1 MDLKNKVALVTG
13 GASGIGRTISLELAK
28 KGAIVFVNYNKSQ
41 DKAKSLVDEIESFGG
56 RAYHFQADVSN
67 YDDAK
72 NLIDFIVS
80 KETTLNIVVNN
91 AGITD
96 DALILRM
103 TEDQFDHVIETNLK
117 GVWNICKHSAK
128 VLLKSGYGRLINI
141 SSVSG
146 VMGNAGQSNYSS
158 AKAGIIGMTKALAR
172 EFASRGV
179 TVNAIAPGFMRTPL
193 TQRRLDTPN
202 DEAVAKWLSGTPMN
216 RVGTPDELVGIALYL
231 ASDMASFTTGACIS
245 IDGGYTCL

>member
-13 GASGIGRTISLELAK
+13 GASGIGKTISLELAK
-28 KGAIVFVNYNKSQ
+28 KGATVFINYNKSQ
-41 DKAKSLVDEIESFGG
+41 DKALALIEEIEAFGG
-56 RAYHFQADVSN
+56 KAYAFQADISQFE
-67 YDDAK
+67 DAK
-72 NLIDFIVS
+72 KLIDYIVQTS
-80 KETTLNIVVNN
+80 QTLNIVVNN

-96 DALILRM
+96 DALLLRM
-103 TEDQFDHVIETNLK
+103 TEEQFDHVIDTNLK

-158 AKAGIIGMTKALAR
+158 AKAGVIGMTKALAR

-179 TVNAIAPGFMRTPL
+179 TVNAIAPGFIETDMTKKLPE
-193 TQRRLDTPN
+193 
-202 DEAVAKWLSGTPMN
+202 EAVKAWSDQIPLKRFGNPLD
-216 RVGTPDELVGIALYL
+216 VAHAVLFL
-231 ASDMASFTTGACIS
+231 ASEEASYITGHTLEV
-245 IDGGYTCL
+245 DGGLVM

>member
-1 MDLKNKVALVTG
+1 MTMDLKNKVALVTG

-41 DKAKSLVDEIESFGG
+41 DKAKSLIEEIESFGG
-56 RAYHFQADVSN
+56 KAYHFQADVSK
-67 YDDAK
+67 YEDAK

-80 KETTLNIVVNN
+80 KENTLNIVVNN

-103 TEDQFDHVIETNLK
+103 TEEQFDHVIETNLK
-117 GVWNICKHSAK
+117 GVWNISKHSAK

-158 AKAGIIGMTKALAR
+158 AKAGVIGMTKALAR

-179 TVNAIAPGFMRTPL
+179 TVNAIAPGFIETEMTKKLSEEMIKTWADQIPL
-193 TQRRLDTPN
+193 KRFGRPEDVAH
-202 DEAVAKWLSGTPMN
+202 AVLF
-216 RVGTPDELVGIALYL
+216 L
-231 ASDMASFTTGACIS
+231 ASEEASYITGHTLEV
-245 IDGGYTCL
+245 DGGLVM